1 MGVPRET
8 RVAGMSPLD
17 FTVLVLDH
25 LALVFFLSV
34 GFTCALYFATRNI
47 AGNIVDP
54 FHFFYSFTFGTSY
67 AVVCLL
73 AVTGHVGLTGVSVVG
88 GYGLLFL
95 LIYRLFSRV
104 TLWKGLQSNKRISMG
119 GGWLFAI
126 ACLLYLA
133 IAIVFVEAVGFG
145 AFLRSRYQIGQYNLI
160 ALILDPLRLF
170 IAGYTAILIVNCH
183 GQNRK
188 IKIALLLCA
197 ELSFVVLSSLINGS
211 KFSFLES
218 AYAAAVAIVV
228 SRGAGATPW
237 NKLVKPL
244 SAVLI
249 IAIAYAV
256 SQQYFNLKASG
267 ASGDSSTDAL
277 YTRGPLLLDQ
287 FGMRIVNNGDIYY
300 YVLPAPVFEN
310 IVIDH
315 PFALLFGD
323 VLGGNLIGALFGVDL
338 TKSGDIGHQAM
349 GYWYGDYHADVG
361 PTDHFDLDAYKFF
374 GPFGGIIFVLCVA
387 FAMACVNKL
396 KKGRYDNAGCA
407 VVAAVYI
414 RSLIILLSPHVG
426 LAFLEESVI
435 LFTVLAILAKALG
448 YAVSHPRR
456 LISRELKNSA
466 C

>member
-1 MGVPRET
+1 
-8 RVAGMSPLD
+8 MSALD
-17 FTVLVLDH
+17 FIVLVLDH
-25 LALVFFLSV
+25 LTLVLVLSV
-34 GFTCALYFATRNI
+34 GFTSALYFATRNI

-73 AVTGHVGLTGVSVVG
+73 AVTGNVGLTGVSVVG

-95 LIYRLFSRV
+95 LTYRLFSKV
-104 TLWKGLQSNKRISMG
+104 TLWKGLQFNRRISMG

-126 ACLLYLA
+126 ACLLYLV
-133 IAIVFVEAVGFG
+133 IAIVFLKAVGFG
-145 AFLRSRYQIGQYNLI
+145 AFLRSRYQIGQYNLL
-160 ALILDPLRLF
+160 ALILDPLRLL
-170 IAGYTAILIVNCH
+170 IAGYMAILIVNCH
-183 GQNRK
+183 GPNRK
-188 IKIALLLCA
+188 ITRALLVCA
-197 ELSFVVLSSLINGS
+197 ELFFVVFSSLVNGS

-228 SRGAGATPW
+228 SRGSAATPW
-237 NKLVKPL
+237 RKLVKPL
-244 SAVLI
+244 SAVLG

-256 SQQYFNLKASG
+256 SQQYLNSQASG
-267 ASGDSSTDAL
+267 ISGERPTDAV

-300 YVLPAPVFEN
+300 YVLPTPVFEN

-315 PFALLFGD
+315 PFVLMFSDVFGGK
-323 VLGGNLIGALFGVDL
+323 LMGALFGVDV

-349 GYWYGDYHADVG
+349 GYWYGDYNADVG

-374 GPFGGIIFVLCVA
+374 GPFGGMIFVLCVA
-387 FAMACVNKL
+387 FTMACVNKL
-396 KKGRYDNAGCA
+396 KKGRYDTAGCA

-435 LFTVLAILAKALG
+435 LFSVLAILAKAAG
-448 YAVSHPRR
+448 YAVSRPRQ
-456 LISRELKNSA
+456 LVSGELRNSA

>member
-1 MGVPRET
+1 
-8 RVAGMSPLD
+8 MSALD
-17 FTVLVLDH
+17 FIVLVLDH
-25 LALVFFLSV
+25 LTLVFLLSV
-34 GFTCALYFATRNI
+34 GFTSALYIATRNI

-54 FHFFYSFTFGTSY
+54 FHFFYSFTFGTGY

-95 LIYRLFSRV
+95 VTYRLFSRV
-104 TLWKGLQSNKRISMG
+104 TLWNGLQSNKQISMG

-133 IAIVFVEAVGFG
+133 IATAFLQAVGFA
-145 AFLRSRYQIGQYNLI
+145 AFLRSRYQIGQYNLL
-160 ALILDPLRLF
+160 ALIMDPLRLF
-170 IAGYTAILIVNCH
+170 IAGYIAILILNCH

-188 IKIALLLCA
+188 LKRALLLCA

-211 KFSFLES
+211 KSSFLES
-218 AYAAAVAIVV
+218 AYAAAVAIIV
-228 SRGAGATPW
+228 SRRAAAIPW
-237 NKLVKPL
+237 KKLVKPL

-249 IAIAYAV
+249 VAIAYAV
-256 SQQYFNLKASG
+256 SQQYFNLQASG
-267 ASGDSSTDAL
+267 APGNSPADAL

-315 PFALLFGD
+315 PFILLFGD
-323 VLGGNLIGALFGVDL
+323 VFGGKLMGALFGVDL
-338 TKSGDIGHQAM
+338 TKSVDIGHQAM
-349 GYWYGDYHADVG
+349 GYWYGEYNGDVG
-361 PTDHFDLDAYKFF
+361 PTDHFDLEAYKFF

-387 FAMACVNKL
+387 FTMARVNAL

-414 RSLIILLSPHVG
+414 RSLIILISPHVG

-448 YAVSHPRR
+448 YAASRPRQ
-456 LISRELKNSA
+456 LISPELKNSA